1 MVWLAILGSSFV
13 TSAVKLF
20 LTTMVGTTVGDTEIV
35 CVEVLIVSLV
45 VGVAVAFGLGEAV
58 GVGVEK
64 ESISSSLG
72 ETTSCLVISLGK
84 VFLDRV

>member
-1 MVWLAILGSSFV
+1 MIR
-13 TSAVKLF
+13 LF
-20 LTTMVGTTVGDTEIV
+20 LTTIVGTTVGDTEIV
-35 CVEVLIVSLV
+35 CAEVFVVSLA

-64 ESISSSLG
+64 ESTSSSLG
-72 ETTSCLVISLGK
+72 ETDSCLVISLGK